1 VLGTPKPAVVVVVV
15 VVVAKRANLEVH
27 RKLEAHLHFTYTL
40 LMSAKLARRLLGKNG
55 HESPKG
61 DLFKKTMATEN
72 LTPVPPQPCGS
83 PRPRRE
89 SNPRPPPETKTERER
104 CRTES
109 MDEVQRYCHLNPPPP
124 PPPPAEE
131 TPQEVNFPPPPP
143 PPPME
148 DIAEDCI
155 EDTAASGT
163 EPKSEDAVVTT
174 ELKDESGS
182 EAKAENG
189 PPQPIEDSLE
199 TKEEDTS
206 EDAPETKM
214 EDTSGPAQSRK
225 EGSPELS
232 VEAKAFIARCN
243 EMDEGAI
250 QFTPLSANPL
260 EDDVDKAAS
269 ETAAEQNPSPS
280 EQIDGNSDTTKCIRC
295 ESQSSSESKT
305 GAAFVPTCC
314 RMEGLDEACTQ
325 PPFKDG
331 FCIDH
336 YRLQKNSKGA
346 GKANHRFLNDN
357 GRARLSVDQHCDAI
371 NKKFMEDKSY
381 DTTSDQMEDLKKNFM
396 EMDEDGSG
404 DIDILELGR
413 AMEKLGKPK
422 NQLQLRKMI
431 AEVDTSG
438 TGTIEYE
445 EFVLMMIGTSS
456 AVLRMILM
464 FEKLSKGKAPP
475 PKGKK
480 KPMIDLYA

>member
-1 VLGTPKPAVVVVVV
+1 
-15 VVVAKRANLEVH
+15 
-27 RKLEAHLHFTYTL
+27 
-40 LMSAKLARRLLGKNG
+40 MSAKLARQLLGKKG

-61 DLFKKTMATEN
+61 DLFKKEN
-72 LTPVPPQPCGS
+72 GAEDLTPVPPQSCGS

-89 SNPRPPPETKTERER
+89 SNPRPPPGNKKERER

-124 PPPPAEE
+124 PPPPTVEE
-131 TPQEVNFPPPPP
+131 TPEEGNFPPQPP

-148 DIAEDCI
+148 DISEDPAGDPPRNSTPAEDT
-155 EDTAASGT
+155 TASLT
-163 EPKSEDAVVTT
+163 EPKCSDEDGP
-174 ELKDESGS
+174 EKG
-182 EAKAENG
+182 AEND
-189 PPQPIEDSLE
+189 PPRSMEAALE
-199 TKEEDTS
+199 TKEEDS
-206 EDAPETKM
+206 
-214 EDTSGPAQSRK
+214 SGSAQSAK

-243 EMDEGAI
+243 EMDEGAV
-250 QFTPLSANPL
+250 QFTPLSTNPI
-260 EDDVDKAAS
+260 EDDGDTKTAS
-269 ETAAEQNPSPS
+269 ETEAEQTPSPPEKLDDNREEDS
-280 EQIDGNSDTTKCIRC
+280 GAKKCIAC
-295 ESQSSSESKT
+295 ESKTSCESKT

-314 RMEGLDEACTQ
+314 QMEGLDEACTQ

-346 GKANHRFLNDN
+346 GKANHRYLNDN
-357 GRARLSVDQHCDAI
+357 GRAKLSVDQHCDAI
-371 NKKFMEDKSY
+371 NKKFMADKSY
-381 DTTSDQMEDLKKNFM
+381 DTTPDQMEDLKKNFM
-396 EMDEDGSG
+396 DMDEDGSG

-431 AEVDTSG
+431 AEVDVSG

-480 KPMIDLYA
+480 KPMINLYA